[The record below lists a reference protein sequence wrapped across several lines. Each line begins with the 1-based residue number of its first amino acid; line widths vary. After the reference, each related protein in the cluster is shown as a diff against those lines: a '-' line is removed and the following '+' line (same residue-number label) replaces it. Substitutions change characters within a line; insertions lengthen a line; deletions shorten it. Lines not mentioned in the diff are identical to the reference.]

1 MGTEALIFFLLIFI
15 WLATGVWV
23 GLALIGAAII
33 SLLIFTDVS
42 ALALLAFDAW
52 ATLTTPEL
60 IVLPLF
66 IWMGEILFRS
76 RLAGNL
82 LEGITPLASRV
93 PGGLLHTNVLGC
105 TMFAAVSGSSA
116 ATAVTVGRI
125 TLGELFARGYER
137 RLSIGSLAGAGT
149 LGFLI
154 PPSIILIIYGVLSE
168 TSIIDLFLA
177 GILPGLM
184 LAAIYSGYIAIRC
197 LLNPDLSPDNDEP
210 ASLLEIARGLKRTLP
225 LLFLIG
231 LVIGSMY
238 LGIASPIEASV
249 LGVAGSLLLAA
260 IGKELSVRDILDSLQ
275 AAVMTSSMIGLIL
288 VGALLLS
295 KTATILEIPAGVG
308 TLIQLWDPSPL
319 VLVLTLTL
327 FYLALGCFLDGMST
341 IMLTLPIVLPAVL
354 GAGFDAVW
362 FGVFLVLVI
371 EMAQITPPIGFN
383 LFVIQGLTGEKL
395 MSIARAAFPFFLLTG
410 VMIALIT
417 VFPELLHAFR

>member
-1 MGTEALIFFLLIFI
+1 MVTEAVVFFALIFFG
-15 WLATGVWV
+15 LATGIWV
-23 GLALIGAAII
+23 GLALIGAALIT
-33 SLLIFTDVS
+33 LLLFTDVS
-42 ALALLAFDAW
+42 PLALLAFDAW

-60 IVLPLF
+60 IALPLF

-116 ATAVTVGRI
+116 ATAATVGRI
-125 TLGELFARGYER
+125 TLNELAARGYDR
-137 RLSIGSLAGAGT
+137 SLSVGSLAGAGT

-177 GILPGLM
+177 GILPGVM
-184 LAAIYSGYIAIRC
+184 LAGIYSAYIALRC
-197 LLNPDLSPDNDEP
+197 LINPSLSAGTEEP
-210 ASLLEIARGLKRTLP
+210 ASFLAIFRGLIGTLP

-249 LGVAGSLLLAA
+249 LGVAGALLLALA
-260 IGKELSVRDILDSLQ
+260 GSDLSIKDLLGSLQ
-275 AAVMTSSMIGLIL
+275 GAVMTASMIGLIL

-295 KTATILEIPAGVG
+295 KTATFLEIPAGVG
-308 TLIQLWDPSPL
+308 TLIHIWQPSPL
-319 VLVLTLTL
+319 ALVLTLTL
-327 FYLALGCFLDGMST
+327 FYLVLGCFLDGMST

-362 FGVFLVLVI
+362 FGVYLVLVI

-383 LFVIQGLTGEKL
+383 LFVIQGLTGDKL
-395 MSIARAAFPFFLLTG
+395 ADIARGAFPFFLLTG
-410 VMIALIT
+410 FMIALISI
-417 VFPELLHAFR
+417 FPNLIQAFR

>member
-1 MGTEALIFFLLIFI
+1 MVTEAVVFFALIFFG
-15 WLATGVWV
+15 LATGIWV
-23 GLALIGAAII
+23 GLALIGAALIT
-33 SLLIFTDVS
+33 LLLFTDVS
-42 ALALLAFDAW
+42 PLALLAFDAW

-60 IVLPLF
+60 IALPLF

-116 ATAVTVGRI
+116 ATAATVGRI
-125 TLGELFARGYER
+125 TLNELAARGYDR
-137 RLSIGSLAGAGT
+137 SLSVGSLAGAGT

-177 GILPGLM
+177 GILPGVM
-184 LAAIYSGYIAIRC
+184 LAGIYSAYIALRC
-197 LLNPDLSPDNDEP
+197 LINPSLSAGTEEP
-210 ASLLEIARGLKRTLP
+210 ASFLAIFRGLIGTLP

-249 LGVAGSLLLAA
+249 LGVAGALLLALA
-260 IGKELSVRDILDSLQ
+260 GRDLSIKDLLGSLQ
-275 AAVMTSSMIGLIL
+275 GAVMTASMIGLIL

-295 KTATILEIPAGVG
+295 KTATFLEIPAGVG
-308 TLIQLWDPSPL
+308 TLIHIWQPSPL
-319 VLVLTLTL
+319 ALVLTLTL
-327 FYLALGCFLDGMST
+327 FYLVLGCFLDGMST

-362 FGVFLVLVI
+362 FGVYLVLVI

-383 LFVIQGLTGEKL
+383 LFVIQGLTGDKL
-395 MSIARAAFPFFLLTG
+395 ADIARGAFPFFLLTG
-410 VMIALIT
+410 FMIALISI
-417 VFPELLHAFR
+417 FPNLIQAFR